1 MISRCF
7 QTTPEERPQ
16 MSKILLYLR
25 RMHREEE
32 KRELAMY
39 PPPKDWMG
47 FTPAGVPHMS
57 GVSAGKTGEGNATGQ
72 VESTPVKAV
81 EARGDTTVNT
91 AEITPSSPKNR
102 VDDNAAAPG
111 MMQVPY
117 GAVALLFA
125 AAAALAALGD
135 RSMLILLSVA
145 AAQVFVMRWSR

>member
-1 MISRCF
+1 
-7 QTTPEERPQ
+7 
-16 MSKILLYLR
+16 
-25 RMHREEE
+25 
-32 KRELAMY
+32 
-39 PPPKDWMG
+39 
-47 FTPAGVPHMS
+47 MS
-57 GVSAGKTGEGNATGQ
+57 GVSAGKAGEGNATGQ